1 MCNCP
6 NSPWV
11 QRALVFLN
19 ARRSNPDEQWHTVDF
34 LIRNNHCGIA
44 NRVGI
49 GRILQYLNSIGITLS
64 REGFQQTV
72 LDELKRN
79 GIVATLVYP
88 GPLGGVF
95 IPCNE
100 DEVKTVVN
108 QILDRVNSEIENLE
122 GVAEQTSFQIS
133 FRTFLSSLRRIISRL
148 RRNM

>member
-1 MCNCP
+1 M
-6 NSPWV
+6 
-11 QRALVFLN
+11 
-19 ARRSNPDEQWHTVDF
+19 
-34 LIRNNHCGIA
+34 
-44 NRVGI
+44 GI